1 MSSENSTAL
10 DSQASRLLLVHTLFL
25 TGVSLSNIFFNIYL
39 WKISHN
45 LETAAI
51 FNLFQFTTVPF
62 VFFMAT
68 HLFKQKGIILS
79 IRLGLLIHVCFFLF
93 VLLLKNKIA
102 FLAPVFG
109 MLMGLGQGLYYFGY
123 NVSTYDWTNNQNRDK
138 FSGFNGA
145 ASALAGMVAP
155 LVGGAIIRSIGT
167 FTGYIAVFSI
177 MVICFI
183 LATIVTRT
191 FVANP
196 RKSQC
201 NFTQARAL
209 IGVEWRQVS
218 WSMFFRGL
226 REGVMTFLLILIFYE
241 FSQNELQL
249 GFFNFV
255 LSIITLLSY
264 YFVGRYIKRERR
276 YLSMLL
282 GGVLLTLFTT
292 IVLWEPNLKS
302 FWLFG
307 IANSLFFPLVFVPLT
322 TISYNVIRNCRKTAH
337 YQVEFLCFR
346 EIPLNIGR
354 IIGILLLIY
363 FLRKSWP
370 AVWLLW
376 GLGLSQLPIGPILK
390 RVSKSS

>member
-1 MSSENSTAL
+1 MSSENYTAL

-45 LETAAI
+45 LETAAV

-68 HLFKQKGIILS
+68 HLFKQKGIIIS
-79 IRLGLLIHVCFFLF
+79 IRLGLLVHVCFFLL

-102 FLAPVFG
+102 FLAPGFG
-109 MLMGLGQGLYYFGY
+109 VLMGLGQGLYYFGY

-138 FSGFNGA
+138 FSGLNGV

-155 LVGGAIIRSIGT
+155 LLGGAIIGSLGT

-177 MVICFI
+177 MVICFM
-183 LATIVTRT
+183 LATTVTRT
-191 FVANP
+191 FVVNT
-196 RKSQC
+196 RKPQC

-209 IGVEWRQVS
+209 IGAEWRQVS

-226 REGVMTFLLILIFYE
+226 REGVMSFLLILIYYE

-276 YLSMLL
+276 FLSMLL
-282 GGVLLTLFTT
+282 GGVFLTLFTT

-322 TISYNVIRNCRKTAH
+322 TISYNVIRNCRKTAD

-390 RVSKSS
+390 RVSRSS